1 MLVVHSLN
9 LGNIWIHR
17 TKEEFEFLE
26 YQELLKELEE
36 D

>member
-1 MLVVHSLN
+1 MLAVPSLN
-9 LGNIWIHR
+9 LGSIWIHR
-17 TKEEFEFLE
+17 TKEKFEFLE